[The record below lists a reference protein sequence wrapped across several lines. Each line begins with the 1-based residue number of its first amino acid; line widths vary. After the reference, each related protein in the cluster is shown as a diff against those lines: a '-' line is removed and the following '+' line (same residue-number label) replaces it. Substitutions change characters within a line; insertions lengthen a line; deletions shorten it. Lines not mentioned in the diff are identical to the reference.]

1 MEVESISILRKDFR
15 ELLQDELISR
25 CRKNPS
31 YSLRAFAKSL
41 NIGSSSLS
49 KLLHKKRNLSKSM
62 LMKLANR
69 LELDPSSLTNYAH
82 NLRGS
87 KKEPTGKE
95 ILAEDYREILSDSF
109 QLISDWYPLAILEL
123 SRCKGF
129 KTNPRWI
136 AKRLGLTLNQVNIAV
151 QRLRRV
157 GLLEISNNGKW
168 IPCVE
173 GTTSIYNESTDIARR
188 RHQRQILER
197 AILALENVPV
207 ERRDQTAM
215 LMAVNSKRMKVA
227 KERIKKFRRSLCAF
241 MENGGP
247 RDEVYYLS
255 VSLFPV
261 TTTLKRGK
269 HETMD

>member
-1 MEVESISILRKDFR
+1 MEGELIDKLRKDFR
-15 ELLQDELISR
+15 EILQDELINR

-49 KLLHKKRNLSKSM
+49 KLIHKKRNLSRAM

-69 LELDPSSLTNYAH
+69 LEIDPASLANYQY

-87 KKEPTGKE
+87 KKVQNGNGTAADK
-95 ILAEDYREILSDSF
+95 YREILSDSF
-109 QLISDWYPLAILEL
+109 QLVSDWYPLAILEL
-123 SRCKGF
+123 SRCAGF

-151 QRLRRV
+151 QRLQRL
-157 GLLEISNNGKW
+157 GLLEILDNDNWK
-168 IPCVE
+168 PCPD
-173 GTTSIYNESTDIARR
+173 GTTSIYNESSDVARR

-197 AILALENVPV
+197 AIHALDNFPV
-207 ERRDQTAM
+207 EKRDQTAM
-215 LMAVNSKRMKVA
+215 LMAVNSKRIKAA
-227 KERIKKFRRSLCAF
+227 KQRIKKFRRSLCSF
-241 MENGGP
+241 LENGGP

-261 TTTLKRGK
+261 TNELN
-269 HETMD
+269 

>member
-1 MEVESISILRKDFR
+1 MEGESISILGKDFR

-49 KLLHKKRNLSKSM
+49 KLLHKKRNLSKTM

-69 LELDPSSLTNYAH
+69 LELDPSSITSYEH

-87 KKEPTGKE
+87 KAGLNGKKT
-95 ILAEDYREILSDSF
+95 IDADYREILSDSF

-151 QRLRRV
+151 QRLQRL
-157 GLLEISNNGKW
+157 GLLEILDNDNWK
-168 IPCVE
+168 PCPD
-173 GTTSIYNESTDIARR
+173 GTTSIYNESSDVARR

-197 AILALENVPV
+197 AIHALDNFPV
-207 ERRDQTAM
+207 EKRDQTAM
-215 LMAVNSKRMKVA
+215 LMAVNSKRIKAA
-227 KERIKKFRRSLCAF
+227 KQRIKKFRRSLCSF
-241 MENGGP
+241 LENGGP

-261 TTTLKRGK
+261 TNELN
-269 HETMD
+269 